1 MCMHA
6 ACMDNLWE
14 RQIFLYIDMTPF
26 EKAKLLETFNTIYL
40 WVSLS
45 PVSIMY
51 ENLSSISKHN
61 SKSGGGCDGCVS
73 ECPYQ
78 SCQTAASSSGSA
90 RLYLDFYSLHNVLSD
105 VCFSSAINI
114 QAPPPLWPQARDGQW
129 GWHNRFF
136 NSKRS
141 VQVIFSLY
149 LCSSSFLISIGSY
162 RAPIK
167 GFINEKASVW
177 PLASEGVNKT

>member
-1 MCMHA
+1 M
-6 ACMDNLWE
+6 
-14 RQIFLYIDMTPF
+14 QIFLYNDIDMTSF
-26 EKAKLLETFNTIYL
+26 ETFNTNYL

-61 SKSGGGCDGCVS
+61 SKSGSGCDGSVS

-114 QAPPPLWPQARDGQW
+114 QAPPRPSDHQPEMDNEDDIIDFYIQEEVSMLLHTA
-129 GWHNRFF
+129 
-136 NSKRS
+136 S
-141 VQVIFSLY
+141 VLHPFSSQLVP
-149 LCSSSFLISIGSY
+149 S
-162 RAPIK
+162 ANK
-167 GFINEKASVW
+167 GFYKW
-177 PLASEGVNKT
+177 EGWCVAPSQWRCQRNLV

>member
-1 MCMHA
+1 
-6 ACMDNLWE
+6 
-14 RQIFLYIDMTPF
+14 
-26 EKAKLLETFNTIYL
+26 
-40 WVSLS
+40 
-45 PVSIMY
+45 MY

-114 QAPPPLWPQARDGQW
+114 KLRRPSDHKPGTD
-129 GWHNRFF
+129 NEDDIIDFF
-136 NSKRS
+136 NSRRS

>member
-1 MCMHA
+1 
-6 ACMDNLWE
+6 MDNLWE

-114 QAPPPLWPQARDGQW
+114 KLRRPSDHKPGTD
-129 GWHNRFF
+129 NEDD
-136 NSKRS
+136 
-141 VQVIFSLY
+141 IID
-149 LCSSSFLISIGSY
+149 FLIQKEVS
-162 RAPIK
+162 RL
-167 GFINEKASVW
+167 F
-177 PLASEGVNKT
+177 LASIYVLHPSLSQLVPIERQ